1 MLCSRVVGR
10 AVLVCFG
17 LLAVAAACADY
28 AVVVPEPQPIMSRFF
43 QNFEALHPA
52 DPAERSRLLAR
63 LNGPGGE
70 EWAMSMGF
78 EPEHIEKYRRFLTP
92 SEVLPATVDDLA
104 ERSRLLARLNGPGG
118 EEWAIRNGI
127 LPEQVESY
135 RRYLGQR
142 PRPDLVR
149 IGRKPEAVR
158 SSTGSAPLGGRGGG
172 LRGCWLVGC

>member
-52 DPAERSRLLAR
+52 DP
-63 LNGPGGE
+63 
-70 EWAMSMGF
+70 
-78 EPEHIEKYRRFLTP
+78 
-92 SEVLPATVDDLA
+92 A